1 MSTGASA
8 PEKPIQAARSKP
20 LVMARDIL
28 LVVGVVTVV
37 VNCVY
42 FADVGSMVAEE
53 VSTAVEKTRALGWQ
67 TDEARMKLVW
77 DQAMLTKRLTTAGTI
92 AIGALFV
99 VFGLVVQKCPVPIT
113 SASLVIYVGA
123 AAVRAYLDPE
133 APMPEA
139 PTLRIVVSA
148 VTVAALAI
156 AILAA
161 IAYRREQHRRPE
173 EATASVPNDSAEA
186 PEAESLSQ
194 NLPHVS

>member
-53 VSTAVEKTRALGWQ
+53 VSTAVEKTRAQGWQ

-123 AAVRAYLDPE
+123 AAMRAYLDPE

-139 PTLRIVVSA
+139 PTLRIVVSVVA
-148 VTVAALAI
+148 VVALAI

-161 IAYRREQHRRPE
+161 IAYRRVQHPSVP
-173 EATASVPNDSAEA
+173 EATATVPNEPAR
-186 PEAESLSQ
+186 PTEAESLSQ